1 MQKINATHFS
11 LNHFKSTYDLNQPK
25 YWFKVFIKCLKMLIL
40 PGFAIANTSQFTVHW
55 MEAIPRLLLIN
66 LYMCTLYFSN
76 NLIACIK
83 AFVHALLF
91 DCRVWKRWP
100 APDGCSGDSIR
111 MQGSLSPLSPSP
123 CIEQLWWFHLHTNNQ
138 PGLRQPPS
146 VWLLL
151 SLVSPA
157 V

>member
-1 MQKINATHFS
+1 MYP
-11 LNHFKSTYDLNQPK
+11 STD
-25 YWFKVFIKCLKMLIL
+25 FMCLFFYIQSCYKA
-40 PGFAIANTSQFTVHW
+40 FAITKQYLQAFAIHW
-55 MEAIPRLLLIN
+55 MKAIAAVLLIN

-83 AFVHALLF
+83 ALVHALLL